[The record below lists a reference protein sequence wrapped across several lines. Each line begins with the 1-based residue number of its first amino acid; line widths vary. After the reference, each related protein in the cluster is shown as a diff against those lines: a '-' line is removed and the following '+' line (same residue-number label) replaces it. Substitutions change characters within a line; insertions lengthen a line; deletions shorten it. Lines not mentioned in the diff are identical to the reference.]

1 MNNQSSQR
9 IFNVTIELLLCVK
22 FNPRVMDAI
31 VNSFP
36 ILITLFNKGTIRYS
50 IYCIGFLDAN
60 RKEIPLI
67 FIASLID
74 ADSILIVGINLNITA
89 IGIVIFL
96 DNFMRSKPKISTSTC
111 VVLNI

>member
-36 ILITLFNKGTIRYS
+36 ILITLFNKGTI
-50 IYCIGFLDAN
+50 LDILHWFFK
-60 RKEIPLI
+60 RKP
-67 FIASLID
+67 
-74 ADSILIVGINLNITA
+74 
-89 IGIVIFL
+89 
-96 DNFMRSKPKISTSTC
+96 
-111 VVLNI
+111 